1 MTLKRFGVAVI
12 SAAALLGVYA
22 SVASAAGP
30 PNNSYLCYSKFQ
42 VDPGVWSDSPTGIKG
57 GLGGNLSSSALLK
70 LGYWQPFAQK
80 STPTSTK
87 LPGGWYL
94 HCNPPGVTALGG
106 TPPTTIIG
114 GAGETVA
121 NTSLAALPG
130 YYPTAP

>member
-1 MTLKRFGVAVI
+1 MTLKRVSAAVI
-12 SAAALLGVYA
+12 ATAALCAVYA
-22 SVASAAGP
+22 SVAAAAA

-57 GLGGNLSSSALLK
+57 GLGGNISASALLK

-87 LPGGWYL
+87 LPSGWYL
-94 HCNPPGVTALGG
+94 HCNPPGATVAGAT
-106 TPPTTIIG
+106 PTTIIG
-114 GAGETVA
+114 GAGETVT

-130 YYPTAP
+130 YYPMAP